1 MADTNYDEL
10 AARLTDPA
18 TPLPAPRAVLTGDAA
33 AADGR
38 AFLLREYGSEE
49 ALQRALRP
57 GRRRVGAPSGESPTV
72 RARISD
78 EDFAA
83 FKLLEERTGKKQSEL
98 VREAV
103 HLLLAEHKIGA

>member
-1 MADTNYDEL
+1 MADTNYNDL
-10 AARLTDPA
+10 ATRLTDLA
-18 TPLPAPRAVLTGDAA
+18 TPIPAPSAVLTGDAA
-33 AADGR
+33 TAEGR

-57 GRRRVGAPSGESPTV
+57 GRRPAGAPSGESPTV

-78 EDFAA
+78 EDFTA

-103 HLLLAEHKIGA
+103 QLLLAEHKIGA